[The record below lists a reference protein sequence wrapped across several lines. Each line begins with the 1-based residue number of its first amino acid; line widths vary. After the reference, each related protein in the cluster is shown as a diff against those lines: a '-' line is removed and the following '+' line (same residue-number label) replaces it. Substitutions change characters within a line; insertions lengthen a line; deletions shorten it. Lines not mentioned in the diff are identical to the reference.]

1 MRGAA
6 AATLNPHILERTT
19 VLLLLA
25 APTLL
30 RKIGQRVTGAE
41 VGRGGGQTG
50 EERRR
55 QTSAGAREDFVKE

>member
-30 RKIGQRVTGAE
+30 RTIGQRVTGAE

-55 QTSAGAREDFVKE
+55 QSAGAREDFVKE